1 MKELEKL
8 VSDYTS
14 ELTTLNK
21 KISDLNNSFSVLN
34 PDVDILEQVDLNML
48 LSLENLLPNLDIAD
62 VKLKSLKESINYYKF
77 NLDKQID
84 LSMLLIKDSKI
95 EKLITDLIFLY
106 NKTLEYKDN
115 LLRKY
120 QEEQKQI
127 TTFLEKIQKII
138 NLVRDKNQID
148 IDNLTNQLL
157 EINLS
162 NEMIFRILKQAL
174 EINLSFYKRQLKTAE
189 RPVKVDIDANIE
201 NVESDIQEDVIEHN
215 KEIYGI
221 KPITD
226 PKDEE
231 LKNDLELLIS
241 QIINLQEKLSPY
253 LKKDNNLYI
262 LFSELNNLLNDEI
275 DLKNDF
281 ITTYLAYK
289 ELYGELE
296 KEELEKEFWGLKEK
310 YKLLENKYNKLE
322 EEFNL
327 VLKDLEITTTNF
339 SEIVSDLDIN
349 NWNFCRYLIF
359 TNATLND
366 FKKEF
371 SKKNLSLSTVSNIL
385 QAFKNML
392 TIPDLTLLGGQEVKK
407 LDSEI
412 NLFEYR
418 ITNSS
423 DGGAIRIFFIYYD
436 EKSLFVTKFLF
447 KVSDK
452 QSQEE
457 IAKARKKNIQ
467 LLAANYAQDKEQ
479 MTRELLE
486 FIISRVKSY
495 QTGEISVVEPNIS
508 GNVGEINDVR
518 NNSK

>member
-1 MKELEKL
+1 M
-8 VSDYTS
+8 
-14 ELTTLNK
+14 
-21 KISDLNNSFSVLN
+21 
-34 PDVDILEQVDLNML
+34 
-48 LSLENLLPNLDIAD
+48 
-62 VKLKSLKESINYYKF
+62 
-77 NLDKQID
+77 
-84 LSMLLIKDSKI
+84 
-95 EKLITDLIFLY
+95 
-106 NKTLEYKDN
+106 
-115 LLRKY
+115 
-120 QEEQKQI
+120 
-127 TTFLEKIQKII
+127 
-138 NLVRDKNQID
+138 
-148 IDNLTNQLL
+148 
-157 EINLS
+157 
-162 NEMIFRILKQAL
+162 
-174 EINLSFYKRQLKTAE
+174 
-189 RPVKVDIDANIE
+189 
-201 NVESDIQEDVIEHN
+201 
-215 KEIYGI
+215 
-221 KPITD
+221 
-226 PKDEE
+226 
-231 LKNDLELLIS
+231 
-241 QIINLQEKLSPY
+241 
-253 LKKDNNLYI
+253 
-262 LFSELNNLLNDEI
+262 
-275 DLKNDF
+275 
-281 ITTYLAYK
+281 
-289 ELYGELE
+289 
-296 KEELEKEFWGLKEK
+296 
-310 YKLLENKYNKLE
+310 LENKYNKLE